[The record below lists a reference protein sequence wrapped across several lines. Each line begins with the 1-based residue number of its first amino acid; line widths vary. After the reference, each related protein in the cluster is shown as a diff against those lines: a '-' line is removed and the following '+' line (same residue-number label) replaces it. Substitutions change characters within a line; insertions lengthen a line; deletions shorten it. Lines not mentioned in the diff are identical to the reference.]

1 MRFAELSRKSYF
13 RLFLVYGVFLVL
25 MLLLILPL
33 IGQVTRTLEER
44 SIGSYTDEL
53 NRNIGR
59 LDGQIDSFAAIV
71 RHIAAERRYARTLHA
86 SGNEDHERLLM
97 LRNFQQELY
106 DAASGFDGIRDFAVL
121 TANGAVI
128 CRTRIYPVH
137 AGMNTRCYRS
147 KIGRLPFAIRNELN
161 ERIRDG
167 AQGAELL
174 DWLNGLKETKRIL
187 REMGGPRS
195 GAASTSGRAASAAAI
210 NAQNLTDWR
219 SSGYKDWLDDQK
231 DADRIRR
238 LAEVSQTIATAAGGN
253 AAGVACNIATAK
265 IMDAL

>member
-1 MRFAELSRKSYF
+1 
-13 RLFLVYGVFLVL
+13 
-25 MLLLILPL
+25 
-33 IGQVTRTLEER
+33 
-44 SIGSYTDEL
+44 
-53 NRNIGR
+53 
-59 LDGQIDSFAAIV
+59 
-71 RHIAAERRYARTLHA
+71 
-86 SGNEDHERLLM
+86 
-97 LRNFQQELY
+97 
-106 DAASGFDGIRDFAVL
+106 
-121 TANGAVI
+121 
-128 CRTRIYPVH
+128 
-137 AGMNTRCYRS
+137 MNTRCYRS

-195 GAASTSGRAASAAAI
+195 GSASVSERAASAAAI

-265 IMDAL
+265 IMDALEAADDDMIADLSKALAKLRAGENAAQKVALAEEKNAIQKEQLELSRAKFERDTTRLFIKWAQSKDALALATDKRLGSDEKTDRLGRLMFGDLWEGAEDGR

>member
-1 MRFAELSRKSYF
+1 
-13 RLFLVYGVFLVL
+13 
-25 MLLLILPL
+25 
-33 IGQVTRTLEER
+33 
-44 SIGSYTDEL
+44 
-53 NRNIGR
+53 
-59 LDGQIDSFAAIV
+59 
-71 RHIAAERRYARTLHA
+71 
-86 SGNEDHERLLM
+86 
-97 LRNFQQELY
+97 
-106 DAASGFDGIRDFAVL
+106 
-121 TANGAVI
+121 
-128 CRTRIYPVH
+128 
-137 AGMNTRCYRS
+137 MNTRCYRS

-167 AQGAELL
+167 AQGAEILE
-174 DWLNGLKETKRIL
+174 WLNGLKETKRIL

-195 GAASTSGRAASAAAI
+195 GSASVSERAASAAAI

-265 IMDAL
+265 IMDALEAADDDMIADLSKALAKLRAGENAAQKVALAEEKNAIQKEQLELSRAKFERDTTRLFIKWAANKDALALATDKRLGSDEKTDRLGRLMFGDLWEGAEDGR